1 MSTNIRGIRLLTMG
15 SGPRLYKKR
24 DEKFAST
31 GIGRATQRYSFSS
44 IGLRNCQIDRRVY
57 VIYKHSGTQ
66 SE

>member
-1 MSTNIRGIRLLTMG
+1 MG